1 MSITGSLSDFS
12 LPEMAQFLERGKKT
26 GLLTLY
32 ALPDVPTLPPT
43 THYIWVSQG
52 NLIAAA
58 DRLDQQ
64 SLISLID
71 QYQWVSNRVV
81 AKLAEL
87 CPTEQPLG
95 LYLKNQ
101 GALQS
106 KQLEHL
112 FQIQVFQQLC
122 VLFQSKD
129 AQFKFE
135 QNAPIPMKE
144 MTGLK
149 VPAGIIKSIWQK
161 MGLLQT
167 LLEAKTF
174 QRENGSLSNR
184 PGKLCQKLG
193 LILDIAFFHSLSFS
207 LFDTKIT
214 LSSLS
219 QAVEWCDRPYDLPKS
234 KFSQG
239 ICSVKP

>member
-32 ALPDVPTLPPT
+32 ALPDSPNRPPSV
-43 THYIWVSQG
+43 HYIWLSQG

-64 SLISLID
+64 SLVSLID
-71 QYQWVSNRVV
+71 QYQWVSHRVV

-95 LYLKNQ
+95 SYLKNQ

-112 FQIQVFQQLC
+112 FQVQILQQIC

-135 QNAPIPMKE
+135 QNAPIPMEE

-149 VPAGIIKSIWQK
+149 VPAGIIKTIWQK

-167 LLEAKTF
+167 LFEAKKF
-174 QRENGSLSNR
+174 QRENGSISNH
-184 PGKLCQKLG
+184 PGKFCHKLG

-219 QAVEWCDRPYDLPKS
+219 QAVEWCDRPYDLPQS

-239 ICSVKP
+239 VCSVQH

>member
-32 ALPDVPTLPPT
+32 ALPDSPNRPPSV
-43 THYIWVSQG
+43 HYIWLSQG

-64 SLISLID
+64 SLVSLID
-71 QYQWVSNRVV
+71 QYQWVSHRVV

-112 FQIQVFQQLC
+112 FQVQIFQQIC
-122 VLFQSKD
+122 ALFQSKD

-135 QNAPIPMKE
+135 QNVPIPREE

-149 VPAGIIKSIWQK
+149 MPAGIVKVVWQK

-167 LLEAKTF
+167 LFEAKKF
-174 QRENGSLSNR
+174 QRGNGSVSNKS
-184 PGKLCQKLG
+184 GLFCHKLG

-219 QAVEWCDRPYDLPKS
+219 QAVEWCDRPYDLPQS
-234 KFSQG
+234 KFSQ
-239 ICSVKP
+239 SVRSVRN